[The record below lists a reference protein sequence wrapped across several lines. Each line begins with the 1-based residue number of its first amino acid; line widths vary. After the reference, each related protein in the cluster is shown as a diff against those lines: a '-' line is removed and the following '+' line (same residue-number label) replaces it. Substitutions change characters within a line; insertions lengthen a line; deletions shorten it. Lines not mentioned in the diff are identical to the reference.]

1 MEQCIGGLLADCG
14 VAAGDV
20 DAVFLTGGTSFVPA
34 VRRIFDARFGAERV
48 RSGNEFTSV
57 ARGLAL
63 RAAEAGYMIYK
74 WLKYS

>member
-1 MEQCIGGLLADCG
+1 MHRRRCSYLEQCTAGCWRAG
-14 VAAGDV
+14 VKSADV

-63 RAAEAGYMIYK
+63 RAAEAGI
-74 WLKYS
+74 